1 MDIDTLRGLRES
13 MTPGPLRVRTP
24 VVKMEI
30 KGNIHQVLNEDDY
43 PVAFVPAWDNPGPG
57 EVDGTD
63 EAKAN
68 AHAVSLVHA
77 LIDQRIADA
86 ERIARLEAEN
96 ARLGNALGQIA
107 ADAEV
112 PQQLY
117 NRNGPTWTTPGGSE
131 YADMSEFL
139 GTCNEIAALARYAL
153 EDKA

>member
-1 MDIDTLRGLRES
+1 MSVDIETLQGLRER

-30 KGNIHQVLNEDDY
+30 KGNIHQVLNEDDF

-57 EVDGTD
+57 GVDGTD

-86 ERIARLEAEN
+86 ERIARLEVEIKQL
-96 ARLGNALGQIA
+96 RHQIHEASDPDLLWA
-107 ADAEV
+107 AMDNV
-112 PQQLY
+112 D
-117 NRNGPTWTTPGGSE
+117 
-131 YADMSEFL
+131 DMGMSITHF
-139 GTCNEIAALARYAL
+139 ALAASRAIRAAL